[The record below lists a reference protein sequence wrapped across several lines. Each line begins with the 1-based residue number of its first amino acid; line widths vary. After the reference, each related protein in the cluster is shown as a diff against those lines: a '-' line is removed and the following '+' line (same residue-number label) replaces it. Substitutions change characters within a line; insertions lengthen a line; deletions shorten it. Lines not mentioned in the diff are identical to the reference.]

1 MSLRNLIKLAALAST
16 CWMSVGQA
24 LAENR
29 IALVIGNSNY
39 TSVTALPNP
48 ANDAK
53 AMTNFLNSAGFQVV
67 QAPDLT
73 QSDMRRTIADFA
85 KKVTEKGPD
94 TVALVFYAGH
104 GLQVDGENYLVP
116 VDAQIERESDVPL
129 QATRLADLMNV
140 LSSVPSKS
148 NIVILDACRN
158 NPFSAIN
165 KTAGRGLA
173 IVDAP
178 NGSIVSYSTA
188 PGTEALDGDGQN
200 SPYTTALT
208 KIGHEPGLQIEQ
220 LLKRVRL
227 DVSNTTA
234 RQQFPWESSSLT
246 VEFSFFPSGSAQQA
260 AAPATKSQPAT
271 TTKARSEARSV
282 EAWQKELKSKN
293 AREAYELVVREDQ
306 VEGYQ
311 AYLALYPSQSTAS
324 AVRSLSDRRQV
335 MVAWYTA
342 VTINTVASYQAFLA
356 SYGTSDFAATADRLI
371 DRARARSVSGGA
383 AAAFASVSPTCP
395 CSLPATP
402 TLRQRRTDTT
412 PTQTPTQNT
421 GSNSGGGA
429 PKANLA
435 VIDPVPVIIPTNP
448 VVTLPPRISV
458 YPKPPRGHDK
468 PKDTSGNDKP
478 KSTGGSYGDKPKS
491 SGGSNSDNSRGARG
505 HNNDTPRTR
514 VTNNAGASNVVR
526 ATAVKPIMSPVSM
539 GIGLRAFGG
548 MGMGRAAWEWDA
560 AWEAAAA
567 RRACRTGAGCTDVVD
582 RKKNPAKVGPWRG
595 LRRAAQRGG
604 LSRASSGMCHANP
617 QKRLCPVTGKAP
629 AANSGRVLRFQHS
642 SPAVQAPPSLNADQG
657 RRRTGRRARRRL
669 RPCASPARVGTGHRG
684 CCPARPESTAG
695 W

>member
-1 MSLRNLIKLAALAST
+1 
-16 CWMSVGQA
+16 
-24 LAENR
+24 
-29 IALVIGNSNY
+29 VIGNSNY

-48 ANDAK
+48 ANDAR
-53 AMTNFLNSAGFQVV
+53 AMTNFLSSAGFQVV

-85 KKVTEKGPD
+85 KTVSDKGPD

-104 GLQVDGENYLVP
+104 GLQVDGENFLVP
-116 VDAQIERESDVPL
+116 VDARIEREADVPL
-129 QATRLADLMNV
+129 QATRLADLMNA

-148 NIVILDACRN
+148 RIVILDACRN

-200 SPYTTALT
+200 SPYTTALM
-208 KIGHEPGLQIEQ
+208 KIGHEPGLPIEQ

-246 VEFSFFPSGSAQQA
+246 VEFSFFPAGAGQERAATANNAQ
-260 AAPATKSQPAT
+260 PNATAKT
-271 TTKARSEARSV
+271 RSETRSV
-282 EAWQKELKSKN
+282 EAWQKELKSKT
-293 AREAYELVVREDQ
+293 AREAYEIVVREDQ

-311 AYLALYPSQSTAS
+311 AYLALYPSQSTAP
-324 AVRSLSDRRQV
+324 ALRSLSDRRQV
-335 MVAWYTA
+335 MIAWYTA
-342 VTINTVASYQAFLA
+342 VTVNTVASYQAFLA
-356 SYGTSDFAATADRLI
+356 RYGNSDFAATADRLI
-371 DRARARSVSGGA
+371 ERARTRSVSGAA

-421 GSNSGGGA
+421 GSSSGGA

-491 SGGSNSDNSRGARG
+491 SGGSNSDHSRGARG
-505 HNNDTPRTR
+505 QTNDTPRTR

-526 ATAVKPIMSPVSM
+526 ATAVKPIMSPVSI

-548 MGMGRAAWEWDA
+548 MGMGRGMGGGG
-560 AWEAAAA
+560 
-567 RRACRTGAGCTDVVD
+567 GAPRMSYG
-582 RKKNPAKVGPWRG
+582 RG
-595 LRRAAQRGG
+595 
-604 LSRASSGMCHANP
+604 MH
-617 QKRLCPVTGKAP
+617 
-629 AANSGRVLRFQHS
+629 
-642 SPAVQAPPSLNADQG
+642 
-657 RRRTGRRARRRL
+657 
-669 RPCASPARVGTGHRG
+669 
-684 CCPARPESTAG
+684 
-695 W
+695 

>member
-29 IALVIGNSNY
+29 IALVIGNSSY

-85 KKVTEKGPD
+85 KTVTEKGPD

-104 GLQVDGENYLVP
+104 GLQVDGENFLVP
-116 VDAQIERESDVPL
+116 VDARIEREADVPL
-129 QATRLADLMNV
+129 QAMRLNDLMNA

-148 NIVILDACRN
+148 RIVILDACRN

-200 SPYTTALT
+200 SPYTTALM

-246 VEFSFFPSGSAQQA
+246 VEFSFFPAGSAQERATPASNSQPGA
-260 AAPATKSQPAT
+260 AA
-271 TTKARSEARSV
+271 KARSETRSV
-282 EAWQKELKSKN
+282 EAWQKELKSKT
-293 AREAYELVVREDQ
+293 AREAYEIVVREDQ

-324 AVRSLSDRRQV
+324 AVRSLSERRQL

-342 VTINTVASYQAFLA
+342 VTVNTVASYQAFLA

-371 DRARARSVSGGA
+371 DRARTRSVSGAA

-421 GSNSGGGA
+421 GSNSNSA
-429 PKANLA
+429 PKSNVA
-435 VIDPVPVIIPTNP
+435 VIDPIPVIVPTNP

-478 KSTGGSYGDKPKS
+478 KSSGGSYGDKPKS
-491 SGGSNSDNSRGARG
+491 SGGSDNSRGTRG
-505 HNNDTPRTR
+505 RNTDNTH

-526 ATAVKPIMSPVSM
+526 AAAVKPIMSPISM
-539 GIGLRAFGG
+539 GIGMRAFGG
-548 MGMGRAAWEWDA
+548 MGMGRGMGGGG
-560 AWEAAAA
+560 
-567 RRACRTGAGCTDVVD
+567 GAPRMSYG
-582 RKKNPAKVGPWRG
+582 RG
-595 LRRAAQRGG
+595 
-604 LSRASSGMCHANP
+604 MH
-617 QKRLCPVTGKAP
+617 
-629 AANSGRVLRFQHS
+629 
-642 SPAVQAPPSLNADQG
+642 
-657 RRRTGRRARRRL
+657 
-669 RPCASPARVGTGHRG
+669 
-684 CCPARPESTAG
+684 
-695 W
+695 

>member
-1 MSLRNLIKLAALAST
+1 MSLRNLVKLAALATT

-29 IALVIGNSNY
+29 IALVIGNSSY

-67 QAPDLT
+67 QAPDLS

-85 KKVTEKGPD
+85 KTVTEKGPD

-104 GLQVDGENYLVP
+104 GLQVDGENFLVP
-116 VDAQIERESDVPL
+116 VDARIEREADVPL
-129 QATRLADLMNV
+129 QAMRLNDLMNA

-148 NIVILDACRN
+148 RIVILDACRN

-200 SPYTTALT
+200 SPYTTALM

-246 VEFSFFPSGSAQQA
+246 VEFSFFPAGSTQERAT
-260 AAPATKSQPAT
+260 PAGNSQPGAAS
-271 TTKARSEARSV
+271 KARSETRSV
-282 EAWQKELKSKN
+282 EAWQKELKSKS
-293 AREAYELVVREDQ
+293 AREAYEIVVREDQ

-311 AYLALYPSQSTAS
+311 AYLALYPSQSTAP
-324 AVRSLSDRRQV
+324 ALRSLSERRQV

-342 VTINTVASYQAFLA
+342 VTVNTVASYQAFLA

-371 DRARARSVSGGA
+371 ERARTRSVSGAA

-421 GSNSGGGA
+421 GSNSNAA
-429 PKANLA
+429 PKSNVA
-435 VIDPVPVIIPTNP
+435 VIDPIPVIIPTNP
-448 VVTLPPRISV
+448 VVTLPPRISTPV

-478 KSTGGSYGDKPKS
+478 KSSGGSYGDKPKS
-491 SGGSNSDNSRGARG
+491 SGGSDNSRGSRG
-505 HNNDTPRTR
+505 RNTDNTR

-526 ATAVKPIMSPVSM
+526 AAAVKPIMSPISM
-539 GIGLRAFGG
+539 GIGMRAFGG
-548 MGMGRAAWEWDA
+548 MGMGRGMGGGG
-560 AWEAAAA
+560 
-567 RRACRTGAGCTDVVD
+567 GAPRMSYG
-582 RKKNPAKVGPWRG
+582 RG
-595 LRRAAQRGG
+595 
-604 LSRASSGMCHANP
+604 MH
-617 QKRLCPVTGKAP
+617 
-629 AANSGRVLRFQHS
+629 
-642 SPAVQAPPSLNADQG
+642 
-657 RRRTGRRARRRL
+657 
-669 RPCASPARVGTGHRG
+669 
-684 CCPARPESTAG
+684 
-695 W
+695 

>member
-1 MSLRNLIKLAALAST
+1 MSLRNLIKLAALATT

-29 IALVIGNSNY
+29 IALVIGNSSY

-85 KKVTEKGPD
+85 KTVTEKGPD

-104 GLQVDGENYLVP
+104 GLQVDGENFLVP
-116 VDAQIERESDVPL
+116 VDARIEREADVPL
-129 QATRLADLMNV
+129 QAMRLADLMNA
-140 LSSVPSKS
+140 LSAVPSKS
-148 NIVILDACRN
+148 RIVILDACRN

-200 SPYTTALT
+200 SPYTTALM

-246 VEFSFFPSGSAQQA
+246 VEFSFFPAGSTQERATPAGNSQPGA
-260 AAPATKSQPAT
+260 AA
-271 TTKARSEARSV
+271 KARSETRSV
-282 EAWQKELKSKN
+282 EAWQKELKSKT
-293 AREAYELVVREDQ
+293 AREAYEIVVREDQ

-342 VTINTVASYQAFLA
+342 VTVNTVASYQAFLA

-371 DRARARSVSGGA
+371 DRARDALGLGRGRRRVRLRQPDLPVQPACDTDAASAAHRYDAHADADTEYRLQFERRRPEIECGGHRSNPGDHPDQSGRDA
-383 AAAFASVSPTCP
+383 AAPDLGLSEAAPRPRQAEGHVRERQAEIDRRLLWRQAEIERRFTATIPVARAG
-395 CSLPATP
+395 ATP
-402 TLRQRRTDTT
+402 T
-412 PTQTPTQNT
+412 
-421 GSNSGGGA
+421 
-429 PKANLA
+429 
-435 VIDPVPVIIPTNP
+435 
-448 VVTLPPRISV
+448 
-458 YPKPPRGHDK
+458 
-468 PKDTSGNDKP
+468 
-478 KSTGGSYGDKPKS
+478 
-491 SGGSNSDNSRGARG
+491 
-505 HNNDTPRTR
+505 TR
-514 VTNNAGASNVVR
+514 HVTNNAGASNVVR
-526 ATAVKPIMSPVSM
+526 AAAVKPIMSPMSM
-539 GIGLRAFGG
+539 GIGMRAFGG
-548 MGMGRAAWEWDA
+548 MGMGRGMGGGG
-560 AWEAAAA
+560 
-567 RRACRTGAGCTDVVD
+567 GAPRMSYG
-582 RKKNPAKVGPWRG
+582 RG
-595 LRRAAQRGG
+595 
-604 LSRASSGMCHANP
+604 MH
-617 QKRLCPVTGKAP
+617 
-629 AANSGRVLRFQHS
+629 
-642 SPAVQAPPSLNADQG
+642 
-657 RRRTGRRARRRL
+657 
-669 RPCASPARVGTGHRG
+669 
-684 CCPARPESTAG
+684 
-695 W
+695 

>member
-129 QATRLADLMNV
+129 QATRLADLMNA

-200 SPYTTALT
+200 SPYTTALM

-260 AAPATKSQPAT
+260 AAPTTKSQPAA

-282 EAWQKELKSKN
+282 EAWQKELKSKT

-342 VTINTVASYQAFLA
+342 VTVNTVASYQAFLA
-356 SYGTSDFAATADRLI
+356 SYGTSDFAAT
-371 DRARARSVSGGA
+371 
-383 AAAFASVSPTCP
+383 FASVSPTCP

-402 TLRQRRTDTT
+402 ALRQRRTDTT
-412 PTQTPTQNT
+412 PAQTPTQNT

-505 HNNDTPRTR
+505 HSNDTPRTR
-514 VTNNAGASNVVR
+514 VTNVGASNVVR
-526 ATAVKPIMSPVSM
+526 ATAVKPIMSPMSM

-548 MGMGRAAWEWDA
+548 MGMGRGMGGGG
-560 AWEAAAA
+560 
-567 RRACRTGAGCTDVVD
+567 GAPRMSYG
-582 RKKNPAKVGPWRG
+582 RG
-595 LRRAAQRGG
+595 
-604 LSRASSGMCHANP
+604 MH
-617 QKRLCPVTGKAP
+617 
-629 AANSGRVLRFQHS
+629 
-642 SPAVQAPPSLNADQG
+642 
-657 RRRTGRRARRRL
+657 
-669 RPCASPARVGTGHRG
+669 
-684 CCPARPESTAG
+684 
-695 W
+695 

>member
-1 MSLRNLIKLAALAST
+1 
-16 CWMSVGQA
+16 MSVGQA

-48 ANDAK
+48 ANDAR
-53 AMTNFLNSAGFQVV
+53 AMTNFLSSAGFQVV

-85 KKVTEKGPD
+85 KTVSDKGPD

-104 GLQVDGENYLVP
+104 GLQVDGENFLVP
-116 VDAQIERESDVPL
+116 VDARIEREADVPL
-129 QATRLADLMNV
+129 QATRLADLMNA

-148 NIVILDACRN
+148 RIVILDACRN

-200 SPYTTALT
+200 SPYTTALM
-208 KIGHEPGLQIEQ
+208 KIGHEPGLPIEQ

-246 VEFSFFPSGSAQQA
+246 VEFSFFPAGAGQERAATANNAQ
-260 AAPATKSQPAT
+260 PNATAKT
-271 TTKARSEARSV
+271 RSETRSV
-282 EAWQKELKSKN
+282 EAWQKELKSKT
-293 AREAYELVVREDQ
+293 AREAYEIVVREDQ

-311 AYLALYPSQSTAS
+311 AYLALYPSQSTAP
-324 AVRSLSDRRQV
+324 ALRSLSDRRQV
-335 MVAWYTA
+335 MIAWYTA
-342 VTINTVASYQAFLA
+342 VTVNTVASYQAFLA
-356 SYGTSDFAATADRLI
+356 RYGNSDFAATADRLI
-371 DRARARSVSGGA
+371 ERARTRSVSGAA

-421 GSNSGGGA
+421 GSSSGGA

-491 SGGSNSDNSRGARG
+491 SGGSNSDHSRGARG
-505 HNNDTPRTR
+505 QTNDTPRTR

-526 ATAVKPIMSPVSM
+526 ATAVKPIMSPVSI

-548 MGMGRAAWEWDA
+548 MGMGRGMGGGG
-560 AWEAAAA
+560 
-567 RRACRTGAGCTDVVD
+567 GAPRMSYG
-582 RKKNPAKVGPWRG
+582 RG
-595 LRRAAQRGG
+595 
-604 LSRASSGMCHANP
+604 MH
-617 QKRLCPVTGKAP
+617 
-629 AANSGRVLRFQHS
+629 
-642 SPAVQAPPSLNADQG
+642 
-657 RRRTGRRARRRL
+657 
-669 RPCASPARVGTGHRG
+669 
-684 CCPARPESTAG
+684 
-695 W
+695 